1 MACASAPALATL
13 DGGLW
18 TVSQINLLLPQVALV
33 RVICHSNGNQ
43 TIACCYPEAPSSQF
57 PAAQQSVRS
66 PFSKPRL
73 HHQLLLLLLLWQPFW
88 QNLSVV
94 SNCIS
99 LTAKGAKH
107 ISICLLIIY
116 TSSLWTV
123 CSFYCLVYWLDCLVL
138 CCIGFCLFF
147 IQPRYYSSIGYKA
160 CEDFLQ
166 FCNLSHSAV
175 SLAICKLFNFMWSYL
190 SVLVMVFWATG
201 LLFRTSLLIPG
212 SRAVCPMYEER
223 VGLYYLFSVSRRRVF
238 PTPFVEGCHFFVAY
252 SSLSSLLVASV
263 MKH

>member
-13 DGGLW
+13 DGGLR

-138 CCIGFCLFF
+138 CCIGFCLFLYSLDITLLLDIKLVKTF
-147 IQPRYYSSIGYKA
+147 SSSVICPIQLCLWLYAS
-160 CEDFLQ
+160 FLIL
-166 FCNLSHSAV
+166 CDP
-175 SLAICKLFNFMWSYL
+175 IC
-190 SVLVMVFWATG
+190 
-201 LLFRTSLLIPG
+201 RSLLWFSELLG
-212 SRAVCPMYEER
+212 S
-223 VGLYYLFSVSRRRVF
+223 FSE
-238 PTPFVEGCHFFVAY
+238 PPC
-252 SSLSSLLVASV
+252 
-263 MKH
+263 